1 MNRGAAAGNILLVL
15 PGPINEAHCEAR
27 SVKLVLVVL
36 LAALSC
42 TSVFGSRVVVSIS
55 ALHLGA
61 TPAEVGGIMSLY
73 FLPPIVLSMFM
84 GRLVDRAGVAL
95 PMALVAGLL
104 VIGHVLPAA
113 WPSLWMLAISAAC
126 TGTAFVGAM
135 IALSS
140 AAAFCGGAEDRAIN
154 FSWFTMGTGFGV
166 GLGPFLSGFA
176 IDGLGDRLASLTLGI
191 WPVALLLVLALAG
204 RRLPAV
210 AAAVAGGKPASDVAP
225 AGRMAWLDLLRDA
238 RLRAALTV
246 GVMGPAGYEVFLFVL
261 PVQGTRIGLSASTIG
276 SLLAANA
283 VAIFTIRLAMPV
295 VVRWI
300 REWTIMMVLFLA
312 LSASLLLLAVATQTW
327 ILYVISIVTG
337 IAHGL
342 GQPVMMSM
350 YFSASP
356 DGMKGEAAGLRGI
369 LQNTFSAA
377 SPLLMGGLGSI
388 LGLGPVLVA
397 TSVVFAWGGWFAHRQ
412 SARW

>member
-1 MNRGAAAGNILLVL
+1 MPGARNILLVL
-15 PGPINEAHCEAR
+15 PGPTTESDCESR
-27 SVKLVLVVL
+27 QVKIVLVVL
-36 LAALSC
+36 LAALC
-42 TSVFGSRVVVSIS
+42 CISVFGSRVVVSIS

-73 FLPPIVLSMFM
+73 FLPPVVLSMFM

-104 VIGHVLPAA
+104 VTGHVLPAA
-113 WPSLWMLAISAAC
+113 WPSLWTLAISAAC

-140 AAAFCGGAEDRAIN
+140 AAAFCGGPEDRAVN

-176 IDGLGDRLASLTLGI
+176 IDGLGDRMASLTLGI

-204 RRLPAV
+204 RRLPTVTAV
-210 AAAVAGGKPASDVAP
+210 ADAARPAVDVSPAGG
-225 AGRMAWLDLLRDA
+225 MAWLTLLRDA
-238 RLRAALTV
+238 RLRAVLAAS
-246 GVMGPAGYEVFLFVL
+246 VMGPAGYEVFLFVL
-261 PVQGTRIGLSASTIG
+261 PVQGTHIGLSASTIG
-276 SLLAANA
+276 SMLAVNA
-283 VAIFTIRLAMPV
+283 VAIFIVRLIMPI
-295 VVRWI
+295 VVR
-300 REWTIMMVLFLA
+300 RVRDWTIMVGLFLA
-312 LSASLLLLAVATQTW
+312 LSTSFLLLATATQIW
-327 ILYVISIVTG
+327 VLYLISVVMG

-350 YFSASP
+350 YFAASP
-356 DGMKGEAAGLRGI
+356 DGRKGEAAGLRGI
-369 LQNTFSAA
+369 LQNSFSAA

-397 TSVVFAWGGWFAHRQ
+397 ASLLYAWCGRFAYRQ